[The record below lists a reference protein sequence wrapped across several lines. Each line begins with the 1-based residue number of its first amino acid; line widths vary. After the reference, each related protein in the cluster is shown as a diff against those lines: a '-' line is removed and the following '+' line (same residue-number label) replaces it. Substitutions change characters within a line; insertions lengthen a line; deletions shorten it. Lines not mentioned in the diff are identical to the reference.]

1 MTLSLKL
8 LAEWFWMER
17 WDGSSAAL
25 LPMEAQG
32 IYRAMLSHAW
42 RRGARLPTDLE
53 EIRLII
59 RCREEEWNRSWPKVQ
74 KYWRNDGDSLVNDTQ
89 LEVYSEAME
98 RAIRAKA
105 RSESAAQASAQAR
118 AQARAQAEREG
129 IVKRKLKQSPPS
141 PSPSPSPI
149 PINGPT
155 TTRAGKKIATIET
168 QAALQQAVTE
178 LSELTGVDYVRTL
191 ERATSGHLR
200 TGKKRCE
207 PCLQL
212 ARISQDQADRS
223 LLDVNTALALEK
235 SK

>member
-1 MTLSLKL
+1 VKL

-59 RCREEEWNRSWPKVQ
+59 RCREEEWKRSWPKVQ

-98 RAIRAKA
+98 RAMRAKA

-118 AQARAQAEREG
+118 AQARAKAERQG
-129 IVKRKLKQSPPS
+129 SSKRKLKQSPPS
-141 PSPSPSPI
+141 PSPSPVQ
-149 PINGPT
+149 INGTT

-168 QAALQQAVTE
+168 RTAIQQAVFE
-178 LSELTGVDYVRTL
+178 LSELTGVDYLRVL

-207 PCLQL
+207 PCLDL
-212 ARISQDQADRS
+212 GRISQDHADRT
-223 LLDVNTALALEK
+223 LLDVNTALAMER
-235 SK
+235 SR